1 MVNDPMPLRGRVA
14 LVTGSS
20 RGIGRAIAIALADAG
35 ADVAVHY
42 ARRADEARAV
52 AHAVESRGRRA
63 VTLQADVT
71 DEAEVLALVANVE
84 TSLGPVDVLVNN
96 AGIAQPYTLEELTAA
111 RFDQTIAT
119 NLRSAFLVSQAVVP
133 SMRARKFGRLV
144 FVASVAARIGGIIG
158 PHYAASKAGMLGLMH
173 GYSSQLAR
181 EGITANAVCP
191 ALVQTEL
198 LSHNARA
205 RPEILP
211 VGRFGRPKEV
221 ASVAVLLATNA
232 YMTGQSIEIDGGLYP
247 T

>member
-1 MVNDPMPLRGRVA
+1 MPLHGRVA

-42 ARRADEARAV
+42 LRRADEGRAV

-63 VTLQADVT
+63 VALQADVT
-71 DEAEVLALVANVE
+71 VDAEVTALVANVE
-84 TSLGPVDVLVNN
+84 AALGPVDVLVNN
-96 AGIAQPYTLEELTAA
+96 AGTATPYTLDELTAA
-111 RFDQTIAT
+111 RFDATIAA

-133 SMRARKFGRLV
+133 SMRARKFGRLL
-144 FVASVAARIGGIIG
+144 FVASVAARVGGIIG

-173 GYSSQLAR
+173 GYASQLAK
-181 EGITANAVCP
+181 EGITANAICP
-191 ALVQTEL
+191 ALVQTEML
-198 LSHNARA
+198 AHNARA

-211 VGRFGRPKEV
+211 VGRFGRPKEI
-221 ASVAVLLATNA
+221 AAVAVLLATNG
-232 YMTGQSIEIDGGLYP
+232 YMTGQSVQVDGGLYP